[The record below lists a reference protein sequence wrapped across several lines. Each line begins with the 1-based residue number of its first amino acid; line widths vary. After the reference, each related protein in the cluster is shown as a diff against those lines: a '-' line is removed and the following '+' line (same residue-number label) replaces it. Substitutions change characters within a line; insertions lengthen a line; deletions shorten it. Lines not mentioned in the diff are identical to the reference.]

1 MPKQEHAMNLMHILE
16 GRDHGRRVVT
26 RLGAPSSSASNTR
39 KRKTGAL
46 AGLVG
51 LVGAA
56 VLLLGSGCQSTS
68 DDSSKGARSA
78 GAAATAAS
86 SATAT
91 LVANPRPVVVQDFAF
106 DVAQLHTE
114 QGLMANR
121 EGPAKRV
128 LGGLRG
134 EETPAQK
141 AARLAGLLS
150 ETIAK
155 QLTDMKIPARRA
167 ARTAPLPAEGF
178 VVGGQFVQVDEG
190 NRLKR
195 AVVGFGAGATEAMVQ
210 VEVYDLAQSRD
221 QPILVYGTGT
231 GSKPM
236 PGGVVSMNPYAMAAK
251 YVMSRNA
258 TEKDVRSLGK
268 QIAKDLAQVE
278 AGGVP
283 RH

>member
-1 MPKQEHAMNLMHILE
+1 MIDLQ
-16 GRDHGRRVVT
+16 V
-26 RLGAPSSSASNTR
+26 
-39 KRKTGAL
+39 
-46 AGLVG
+46 
-51 LVGAA
+51 AA
-56 VLLLGSGCQSTS
+56 VMPLLKMKMTTLTELFHPTLLALSAASLLLGAGCESTPTLNTT
-68 DDSSKGARSA
+68 AQLPASA
-78 GAAATAAS
+78 AAATPAG
-86 SATAT
+86 TNTT
-91 LVANPRPVVVQDFAF
+91 LVASPRPVVVHDFAF
-106 DVAQLHTE
+106 DVAQLHTD
-114 QGLMANR
+114 QGLMSNR

-134 EETPAQK
+134 EESPAQK

-155 QLTDMKIPARRA
+155 ELTGMKIPASRA
-167 ARTAPLPAEGF
+167 VRTAPLPAEGF
-178 VVGGQFVQVDEG
+178 VVGGEFLQVDEG

-195 AVVGFGAGATEAMVQ
+195 AVVGFGSGASEAMVQ

-236 PGGVVSMNPYAMAAK
+236 PGGIVSMNPYAMAAK
-251 YVMSRNA
+251 YVLSRNA
-258 TEKDVRSLGK
+258 TEKDVRKLGK

-283 RH
+283 KH